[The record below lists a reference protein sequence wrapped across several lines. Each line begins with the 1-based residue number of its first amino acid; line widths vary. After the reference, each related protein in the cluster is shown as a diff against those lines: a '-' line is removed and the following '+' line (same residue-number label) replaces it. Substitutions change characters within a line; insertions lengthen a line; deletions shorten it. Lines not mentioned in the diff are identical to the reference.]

1 MGQDSVVRTGFFMI
15 KVSNGTV
22 RDLVADDDPNP
33 VRAIQTPA
41 DLNLSLLDDVDGD
54 RPELADH

>member
-1 MGQDSVVRTGFFMI
+1 MI